1 MDNEIWTIDRGDGP
15 LVATAIHDG
24 GELRDELCPQVVID
38 RDARRREEDPYT
50 ARWTGMA
57 PTRIVG
63 LRSRFE
69 VDLNRPRDKAVYRVP
84 EDCWG
89 LRVWKAELSGDVAAR
104 SLAEYDAFYSMLRD
118 VYSQLADQHGHF
130 VVFDLHSYNH
140 RREGA
145 GQPAAG
151 VARNPQINV
160 GTATLRSREP
170 WARLIER
177 FIDELGACEFG
188 GERLDV
194 RENVK
199 FQGGEHPRW
208 THAMFPDSACVLA
221 VEVKKFFMD
230 EWTGVPDQK
239 ALQAVGEAL
248 ASTVPGVREE
258 LARL

>member
-1 MDNEIWTIDRGDGP
+1 MDDQIWTLDRGDGP
-15 LVATAIHDG
+15 LVAAAIHDG
-24 GELRDELCPQVVID
+24 GELREELHSLVAID
-38 RDARRREEDPYT
+38 SEARRREEDPYT
-50 ARWTGMA
+50 ASWTGIA

-69 VDLNRPRDKAVYRVP
+69 VDLNRPRDKAVYRSP

-89 LRVWKAELSGDVAAR
+89 LRVWKSELPDDVAAR
-104 SLAEYDAFYSMLRD
+104 SLAEYDAFYSMLRKL
-118 VYSQLADQHGHF
+118 YSELADRHGHF
-130 VVFDLHSYNH
+130 VVFDLHAYNH
-140 RREGA
+140 RRDGA
-145 GQPAAG
+145 GRSADPN
-151 VARNPQINV
+151 RNPQVNV
-160 GTATLRSREP
+160 GTGTLRARQP
-170 WARLIER
+170 WSRLIGR
-177 FIDELGACEFG
+177 FIDELGACAFG

-208 THAMFPDSACVLA
+208 THAVFPGSACVLA

-230 EWTGVPDQK
+230 ERTGVPDQK

-248 ASTVPGVREE
+248 ASTVPGVLEE